1 VNGHFNGSDQ
11 QNERK
16 RSSDPLILKKVKKD
30 LKKFKA
36 RRQPWSGERKNQ
48 HKFFL
53 IFDDC

>member
-36 RRQPWSGERKNQ
+36 RRQPWSGERERKRKKNQ
-48 HKFFL
+48 QTF
-53 IFDDC
+53 